1 MQSFAECPRTL
12 GHATSSDLIRAG
24 DIDANGLL
32 MLTEARV
39 APPFFFA
46 NRIERTRPA
55 FEREER
61 GAPSQ

>member
-1 MQSFAECPRTL
+1 MPADARTRDVV
-12 GHATSSDLIRAG
+12 GFVIRAG

-32 MLTEARV
+32 MLTEERV
-39 APPFFFA
+39 APPSFFA
-46 NRIERTRPA
+46 NRIQRTRPA